1 MLQLA
6 LRIMENT
13 EVESSAMH
21 KLDYENSHDVVTKAS
36 CFAKEFHIFKLEI
49 IINTLSDKT

>member
-1 MLQLA
+1 MLKLA

-13 EVESSAMH
+13 GVESSAVH

-49 IINTLSDKT
+49 YTLSDKT